1 VDVDDAIRKEVEWVT
16 TLIDKYTPRCN
27 RPAVEGANPIT
38 ILFTEYIFSNQVYS
52 KRGNLCIYGKTT
64 LESYGTAVLEIARRI
79 YYPTMAEKHAFAELL
94 RCKGPPTLTHV
105 SHIGTAHHYLKM
117 VGLEHQLVL
126 VAMLS
131 KNVCP
136 TGLCNVRVGYSQRH
150 GQGVFAQRNLC
161 RGDLITLHPCHY
173 MSLDIP
179 GTGSV
184 WIETNPCVPKVT
196 ELISKLLYHYSASVY
211 GTCISVAADPSMP
224 VCPAACAH
232 LINDGATMENN
243 SARDRCK
250 YMRESHMAQ
259 NCHLVPLAGV
269 SIAAVASRDIQ
280 RNEEIYT
287 SYGWLYWTNMLKL

>member
-1 VDVDDAIRKEVEWVT
+1 VNVDDAISTDVEWVT
-16 TLIDKYTPRCN
+16 TLIEKYTPRCN
-27 RPAVEGANPIT
+27 RPAVGGSNPIT
-38 ILFTEYIFSNQVYS
+38 LLLAEYIFSNQIYS
-52 KRGNLCIYGKTT
+52 KRGNLCIDGKTT
-64 LESYGTAVLEIARRI
+64 LESYGTAVLEIARQI
-79 YYPTMAEKHAFAELL
+79 HFPTMAETHAFAESL
-94 RCKGPPTLTHV
+94 RLHPPELTHV
-105 SHIGTAHHYLKM
+105 SHISTARHYLRM
-117 VGLEHQLVL
+117 AGLEHQLVL

-150 GQGVFAQRNLC
+150 GQGVFAQRDLR

-173 MSLDIP
+173 MSLNIP

-184 WIETNPCVPKVT
+184 WIATNSCVPNVT

-211 GTCISVAADPSMP
+211 GTCISVAADPSLP

-243 SARDRCK
+243 SVRDRCK
-250 YMRESHMAQ
+250 YMHESHIAQ
-259 NCHLVPLAGV
+259 NCHLIPIAGV
-269 SIAAVASRDIQ
+269 SIAAVALRDIP

-287 SYGWLYWTNMLKL
+287 SYGWLYWANVLQL